1 MGLGQNQGQVG
12 SVLQLQ
18 AQELGVLALQGRL
31 RGGGLKAIVTISV
44 GKSYDVLGQFVYCA

>member
-1 MGLGQNQGQVG
+1 MG